1 MRSIR
6 RPLVVLAAAALAFGA
21 AACSSDSESSGTTTT
36 AGGGGEGAGSITV
49 YSGRSEELV
58 APLFEQFTQ
67 ATGIEVNAR
76 YGDTAELAA
85 QILEEGDNSPADVFF
100 AQDAGALGAVAA
112 AGEFAELSTSQL
124 DAVPETFR
132 SPEGLWVGV
141 SGRARVVVYNT
152 DLVDPNDIPTV
163 VQGFVEPEWAGKVGW
178 APSNGSFQSF
188 VTALRVV
195 EGEDATGEWLAG
207 MAANDTQ
214 VYEKNSAIV
223 AAVAEGEIEV
233 GLTNH
238 YYIYQYLTENPDAP
252 IANAYGAT
260 GQVEALVNVAGVG
273 ILASAGNAAGASTFV
288 DYLLSEPAQQYFA
301 DETREYPLAAGVP
314 TPDGLPPLASLGV
327 ADLDLSRLEDL
338 AGTLELLQ
346 QQGVL

>member
-1 MRSIR
+1 MRSLR
-6 RPLVVLAAAALAFGA
+6 RPLVVLAAAVLAVGA
-21 AACSSDSESSGTTTT
+21 TACSSGGESGSSTTT
-36 AGGGGEGAGSITV
+36 GADGQSITV

-58 APLFEQFTQ
+58 APLFEQFTE
-67 ATGIEVNAR
+67 ATGITVNAR

-100 AQDAGALGAVAA
+100 AQDAGALGAVGA
-112 AGEFAELSTSQL
+112 AGQFAELSATQL
-124 DAVPETFR
+124 DAVPATFR

-152 DLVDPNDIPTV
+152 DAVDASSLPTTI
-163 VQGFVEPEWAGKVGW
+163 QGFAEPQWAGKVGW
-178 APSNGSFQSF
+178 APSNGSFQAF

-195 EGEDATGEWLAG
+195 EGEDAAAEWLAA
-207 MAANDTQ
+207 MQANDTQ

-223 AAVAEGEIEV
+223 AAVATGEIEV
-233 GLTNH
+233 GLVNH
-238 YYIYQYLTENPDAP
+238 YYLYQYLKENPDAP
-252 IANAYGAT
+252 VANAYGAT

-273 ILASAGNAAGASTFV
+273 ILASAGNPTGASTFV
-288 DYLLSEPAQQYFA
+288 DYLLSAPAQEYFA
-301 DETREYPLAAGVP
+301 NETKEYPLAAGVP
-314 TPDGLPPLASLGV
+314 TPEGLPPLTSLGV
-327 ADLDLSRLEDL
+327 ADLDLTRLEDL

>member
-1 MRSIR
+1 MQSIR
-6 RPLVVLAAAALAFGA
+6 RPLVVLAVAVLALTA
-21 AACSSDSESSGTTTT
+21 AACSSSEDTSTTTT
-36 AGGGGEGAGSITV
+36 DGGGSDSTSSITV

-58 APLFEQFTQ
+58 APLFEQFTE

-112 AGEFAELSTSQL
+112 AGSFAELSTAQL
-124 DAVPETFR
+124 DAVPEAFR

-152 DLVDPNDIPTV
+152 DLVDPATLPDT
-163 VQGFVEPEWAGKVGW
+163 VQGLADPQWAGKVGW
-178 APSNGSFQSF
+178 APTNGSFQSF

-195 EGEDATGEWLAG
+195 EGEEAAGDWLASMQG
-207 MAANDTQ
+207 NDTQ

-223 AAVAEGEIEV
+223 AAVATGEIEV
-233 GLTNH
+233 GLVNH
-238 YYIYQYLTENPDAP
+238 YYLYQYLAENPGAP
-252 IANAYGAT
+252 VANAYGAS

-273 ILASAGNAAGASTFV
+273 ILATAANAAGASTFV
-288 DYLLSEPAQQYFA
+288 DYLLSTPAQEYFA
-301 DETREYPLAAGVP
+301 EETKEYPLAAGVP
-314 TPDGLPPLASLGV
+314 TPEGLPPLASLGV
-327 ADLDLSRLEDL
+327 EDLDLSRLEDL
-338 AGTLELLQ
+338 QGTLDLLQ